1 MFVHLL
7 NVYLLQL
14 GAGEFRSNRFQKTI
28 DVRFN
33 GWLKIG
39 WVQRLRGETGLQFVV
54 GDEIEIATVF
64 RFARNQK
71 G

>member
-14 GAGEFRSNRFQKTI
+14 GAGEFRSNRFQQTI

-33 GWLKIG
+33 G
-39 WVQRLRGETGLQFVV
+39 
-54 GDEIEIATVF
+54 
-64 RFARNQK
+64 
-71 G
+71 